1 MYSKEKAAEA
11 ESESCFEL
19 KHKAGW
25 FFGSASQCF
34 WEARN
39 SLPQYA
45 YRLMAARSWDWGLIR
60 RSLGSS
66 YSSFGSSIL
75 ILIFYM
81 VMMRE
86 GVEPGCCGVS
96 EE

>member
-1 MYSKEKAAEA
+1 MVFWQCVTVFLGSQKQLASVRIPSYGSRVLGLGID
-11 ESESCFEL
+11 SEIS
-19 KHKAGW
+19 
-25 FFGSASQCF
+25 
-34 WEARN
+34 
-39 SLPQYA
+39 
-45 YRLMAARSWDWGLIR
+45 
-60 RSLGSS
+60 GSS